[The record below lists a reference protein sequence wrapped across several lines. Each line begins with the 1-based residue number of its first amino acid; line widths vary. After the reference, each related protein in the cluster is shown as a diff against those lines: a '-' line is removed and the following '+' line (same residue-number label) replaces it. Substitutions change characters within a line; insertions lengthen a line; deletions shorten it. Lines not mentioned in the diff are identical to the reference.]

1 MNSPRRQNAG
11 SLPTHCVATDTREC
25 KAMDKKSLT
34 KRADGLPSVAEQ
46 HRIVAKVTE
55 LVALCDQLKA
65 RIAAAR
71 AKHAQ
76 QAEALVAQVD
86 VGTCAK
92 GHTTIK

>member
-1 MNSPRRQNAG
+1 
-11 SLPTHCVATDTREC
+11 
-25 KAMDKKSLT
+25 MDKKSLT

-86 VGTCAK
+86 IGTCAK